1 MWTRQHSAPSG
12 WTSPRTGI
20 RHPFRLARPYL
31 LRAALSAVVFPCA
44 TPAASQPFQVLGPSE
59 CINCHDHEN
68 QKTWW
73 QPEDGPPPNGHINAL
88 NKMEDLR
95 TPDLAAAI
103 GLADP
108 YDSNGP
114 CVRCHATVYKG
125 EAYNGVSCESCHGPG
140 SGYLEI
146 HQEEDS
152 RTRSVAAGLNDVF
165 GNVEAWAEACM
176 NCHLMDDQRLVAAGH
191 PSGEDFNLSEKF
203 SLVALH
209 WNTDYDRDAVTTAA
223 RRAVQMVT
231 ARRAENT
238 AAAEVAAMEQAMADA
253 AAAEQAV
260 AEAAAAEGA
269 AAEAAEAQRIAE
281 EAAAAERAAAE
292 REAAARAVVR
302 AVVPSTGLPT
312 AAAAARPPAPV
323 VDEAGNPLAAPDVA
337 AILPLSSSELVAE
350 VQGRLIAV
358 LDALLRRGGR
368 APVRVTPSEIATE
381 YDGDAAALLEVQE
394 AALRLALEALGT
406 TPAEPDGEPQDPPQ
420 DQR

>member
-1 MWTRQHSAPSG
+1 
-12 WTSPRTGI
+12 
-20 RHPFRLARPYL
+20 
-31 LRAALSAVVFPCA
+31 
-44 TPAASQPFQVLGPSE
+44 
-59 CINCHDHEN
+59 
-68 QKTWW
+68 
-73 QPEDGPPPNGHINAL
+73 
-88 NKMEDLR
+88 
-95 TPDLAAAI
+95 
-103 GLADP
+103 
-108 YDSNGP
+108 
-114 CVRCHATVYKG
+114 
-125 EAYNGVSCESCHGPG
+125 
-140 SGYLEI
+140 
-146 HQEEDS
+146 
-152 RTRSVAAGLNDVF
+152 
-165 GNVEAWAEACM
+165 M

-281 EAAAAERAAAE
+281 EAAAAERAAAAAEAAARAAADAEAAARAVAEAEAARRAAEDAAAAERVAAERAAAERAAAE